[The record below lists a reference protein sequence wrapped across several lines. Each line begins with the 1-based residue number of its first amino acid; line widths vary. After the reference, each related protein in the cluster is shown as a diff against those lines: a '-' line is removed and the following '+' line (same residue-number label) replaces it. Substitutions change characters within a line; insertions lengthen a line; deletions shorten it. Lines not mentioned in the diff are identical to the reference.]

1 MKRSLLLAALVL
13 FPIPVQAQVDRATL
27 TGTVKDQLG
36 AVIRGATVAVAHTG
50 TNVTTHVRTT
60 AEGVY
65 LAPNLTSGTY
75 TVAAEAQH
83 FGTQSRAAILD
94 AGQQARIDFSLM
106 VGGVSEAVTVA
117 EATRLLDTTQAAVG
131 SVIDQSTFFLRYI
144 YTDREHAAVLPEGRV
159 PRELA
164 PAHEPGPRPAAST
177 DLGRAAT
184 SGMPS
189 TRAGRRSGACPAC
202 CPRRPR

>member
-27 TGTVKDQLG
+27 T
-36 AVIRGATVAVAHTG
+36 A
-50 TNVTTHVRTT
+50 
-60 AEGVY
+60 
-65 LAPNLTSGTY
+65 GTY

-131 SVIDQSTFFLRYI
+131 SVIDQS
-144 YTDREHAAVLPEGRV
+144 AVSRTGSTTTRS
-159 PRELA
+159 
-164 PAHEPGPRPAAST
+164 RP
-177 DLGRAAT
+177 T
-184 SGMPS
+184 S
-189 TRAGRRSGACPAC
+189 RS
-202 CPRRPR
+202 